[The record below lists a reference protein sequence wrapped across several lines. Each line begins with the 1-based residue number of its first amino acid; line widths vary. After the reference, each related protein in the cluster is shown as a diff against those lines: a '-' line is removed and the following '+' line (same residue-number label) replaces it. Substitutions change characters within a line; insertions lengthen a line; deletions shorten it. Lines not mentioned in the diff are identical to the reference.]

1 MKNSFDLLLKKSSKS
16 RFTQKREKFYE
27 REQRLAAERIRKRVS
42 REAETSPNR
51 ENRLQVDRVRH
62 LNHRISRT
70 VDADL
75 RMAVFNYNSE
85 FDYR

>member
-1 MKNSFDLLLKKSSKS
+1 MLFVKNSFDLLLKKSSKS
-16 RFTQKREKFYE
+16 RFTQKRETFYE

-62 LNHRISRT
+62 QNTRITETYTQS
-70 VDADL
+70 
-75 RMAVFNYNSE
+75 
-85 FDYR
+85 